1 MNLDSQGLDVVGAV
15 GAGNEVCKIEL
26 DLIPPVIQTQ
36 WHRTDKG
43 LHSRG
48 GLWEWEEKVRK
59 VRVR

>member
-1 MNLDSQGLDVVGAV
+1 VNLDSQGLDVVGAV

-26 DLIPPVIQTQ
+26 DLIPPVIQAQ

-48 GLWEWEEKVRK
+48 GLWEWEE
-59 VRVR
+59 